1 MADRDTTDVYIL
13 LFVVQQSPGNIE
25 N

>member
-1 MADRDTTDVYIL
+1 MADRDTTDVYVL